1 MYALLALAA
10 PVLVPPS
17 ALLRP
22 RFGQFPLIL
31 LALCLLWVVLMRAT
45 LPGFGRRATLISLL
59 LSGLLVL
66 SWLPRIAART
76 WGRPVL
82 TPAYYQMVILPATVV
97 QVMVLLS
104 IGSTPIWLPLA
115 LLSRRTRQRRMT
127 QASPAPAPTAEAPA
141 PAAPPPEVLPPAAPP
156 PSMPRRDVLGLLA
169 WAGPGTA
176 LLLSGYGVA
185 VGAQQIHV
193 RRLRIALPGLP
204 PSLRGLRLGQITD
217 VHVSDDLT
225 PLRQLERGCELL
237 AGERLDLML
246 TTGDLCDH
254 PRLLRDV
261 LRLIGEV
268 PARLGHY
275 ACLGNHELY
284 LGLPHVRRSHER
296 SPVRLLEDESVR
308 IGDLT
313 LASVSYPHSG
323 SPRID
328 HRRVRPMLD
337 QALRDRRRGDA
348 TVLLSHHP
356 HVVRH
361 LGGRDVGLMLS
372 GHTHGGQLALGERSL
387 LEPVYGYVRGLFPDA
402 AGTGAQLFVSSGLG
416 HWLPW
421 RVGCPPEVVVIELV

>member
-1 MYALLALAA
+1 MYALLAMAA

-31 LALCLLWVVLMRAT
+31 LALCLLWVLLMRVA

-59 LSGLLVL
+59 ASGLLVL

-82 TPAYYQMVILPATVV
+82 TPAYYHLVILPTTVV
-97 QVMVLLS
+97 QMMVLLS
-104 IGSTPIWLPLA
+104 IGTTPIWLPLA
-115 LLSRRTRQRRMT
+115 LLSRRRRRAA
-127 QASPAPAPTAEAPA
+127 QAPASPAPT
-141 PAAPPPEVLPPAAPP
+141 AAPEVPPPAPPEVLPPSPL
-156 PSMPRRDVLGLLA
+156 SLPRRDMLGVLA

-176 LLLSGYGVA
+176 LALAGYGVA
-185 VGAQQIHV
+185 VGAQQIQV
-193 RRLRIALPGLP
+193 RRLRIRLPGLP

-284 LGLPHVRRSHER
+284 LGLPHVRRTHER
-296 SPVRLLEDESVR
+296 SAVRLLEDESVR

-328 HRRVRPMLD
+328 HRRVGPMLD

-387 LEPVYGYVRGLFPDA
+387 LEPVYGFVRGLFPDA